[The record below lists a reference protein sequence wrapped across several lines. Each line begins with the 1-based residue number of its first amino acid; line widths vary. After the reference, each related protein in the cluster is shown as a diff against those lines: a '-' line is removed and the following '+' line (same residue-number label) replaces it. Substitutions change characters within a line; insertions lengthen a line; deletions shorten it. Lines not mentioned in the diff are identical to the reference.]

1 MSMLKA
7 LSILLG
13 ILGAGLVMF
22 VVVSPARAQDVLVIE
37 EALIATESATASAD
51 ASTSAT
57 IGPRVIQPDN
67 DLTQPVGEPTDA
79 LTAFLEANPPQPL
92 NWYNPL
98 ESLIRQ
104 AIANGLPANI
114 VVILI
119 MFPIIASIIAASRHI
134 IGLQGFGVYTPAV
147 LSVAFVSTGIATGI
161 AVFIV
166 VMLAATMF
174 RVILRRMKLQYL
186 PRTALLLWGVSLTVL
201 IVLLLTGIYG
211 VSSLFTITIFPLLII
226 ILLTENFMETQ
237 LTSSQSQ
244 ALEMTIETLVIA
256 IICSMII
263 SYQPLQMWVLLHPE
277 ITFAAVAFFNILIG
291 KYSGLRLLEY
301 IRFKSLL
308 ES

>member
-1 MSMLKA
+1 MVKIVLA
-7 LSILLG
+7 ILL
-13 ILGAGLVMF
+13 ICGLWIGSLSASATLVH
-22 VVVSPARAQDVLVIE
+22 AQEVLIID
-37 EALIATESATASAD
+37 EALVATDSATASAE
-51 ASTSAT
+51 ATPSAVV
-57 IGPRVIQPDN
+57 RVKPDS
-67 DLTQPVGEPTDA
+67 DLTQPASKPTDA

-92 NWYNPL
+92 SWYNPL
-98 ESLIRQ
+98 EYLIRQ
-104 AIANGLPANI
+104 AITNGLPANI

-147 LSVAFVSTGIATGI
+147 LSVAFVSTGIVTGI
-161 AVFIV
+161 SIFII
-166 VMLAATMF
+166 VMLAATLC
-174 RVILRRMKLQYL
+174 RIILRRMKLQYL
-186 PRTALLLWGVSLTVL
+186 PRTALLLWGVSLAVL
-201 IVLLLTGIYG
+201 VVLLLTGIYG
-211 VSSLFTITIFPLLII
+211 ISSLFTITIFPLLII

-256 IICSMII
+256 IICSLII
-263 SYQPLQMWVLLHPE
+263 SYQPLQLWVLIHPE
-277 ITFAAVAFFNILIG
+277 VTFALVALFNIIIG